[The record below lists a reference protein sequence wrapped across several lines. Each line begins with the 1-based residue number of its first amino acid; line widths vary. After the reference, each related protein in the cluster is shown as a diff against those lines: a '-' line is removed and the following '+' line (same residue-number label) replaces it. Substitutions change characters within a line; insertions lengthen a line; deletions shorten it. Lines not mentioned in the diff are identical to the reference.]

1 MALRRLCKPFWWS
14 WDMSEWKVVALGSIT
29 TQRKGINY
37 KSEDYSDAHSGHPFI
52 TIKCFVK
59 GGGYE
64 PTGIKF
70 YDGFSTKA
78 DYLSAG
84 DILFSV
90 TDLTRAGDI
99 VGSPLRVPDFGGEKL
114 ALASMDCM
122 WIQPIAGRCD
132 KAFLYHRLMLA
143 DVRRRMVAYSAG
155 STVLHLDTKKVPTIS
170 VRVPVEIR
178 IQRKIASILNG
189 IDLAIEKTEA
199 LVAKYQQIKA
209 GLIHD
214 LFTRGV
220 LANGQLRPSYE
231 QEPELYHETAIGW
244 IPREW
249 QVVRMV
255 SLAEDRNG
263 STTIG
268 PFGSDLV
275 ATDYRL
281 EGVPVVFVR
290 DIKESGFQWNSDTY
304 ISERK
309 AQQLN
314 AHSVKSG
321 EVLATKMGLPPCISC
336 VYPAWMSNGV
346 VTADMVRL
354 SPDRKKVDAL
364 WLATAIN
371 HDRVKRQVAAI
382 TAGVTRPKIT
392 LADFR
397 AIKIAKPE
405 LDEQKRM
412 SLRFTALQE
421 KLDKELTQVEKLKK
435 QKLGLMHDLLTGK
448 VPVKIDVPETA
459 DT

>member
-1 MALRRLCKPFWWS
+1 
-14 WDMSEWKVVALGSIT
+14 MSEWSEAKLSQLVSFKKGRKVDTSPYEKDGYVRYLGASGIQGGNDGYATTHLSVLAQPTDTLMLWDGERSGLVGFGVDGVVASTVSRLSPNEKIDPQYLFFVLSSRFQWIQ
-29 TQRKGINY
+29 QRRTG
-37 KSEDYSDAHSGHPFI
+37 
-52 TIKCFVK
+52 
-59 GGGYE
+59 
-64 PTGIKF
+64 TGIPHVPK
-70 YDGFSTKA
+70 DLGR
-78 DYLSAG
+78 
-84 DILFSV
+84 ILEFRYP
-90 TDLTRAGDI
+90 TEL
-99 VGSPLRVPDFGGEKL
+99 F
-114 ALASMDCM
+114 
-122 WIQPIAGRCD
+122 IQ
-132 KAFLYHRLMLA
+132 K
-143 DVRRRMVAYSAG
+143 
-155 STVLHLDTKKVPTIS
+155 
-170 VRVPVEIR
+170 
-178 IQRKIASILNG
+178 KIACILNAV
-189 IDLAIEKTEA
+189 DASIEKTEA

-336 VYPAWMSNGV
+336 VYPDWMSNGV

-397 AIKIAKPE
+397 TIKIAKPE

-421 KLDKELTQVEKLKK
+421 KLDKELTQVEKLNK

-448 VPVKIDVPETA
+448 VPVKVDVPATA